1 MIAGLVA
8 WCLAMRGLMMD
19 RESRDFTYFLANW
32 YRTLDENG
40 GFQALKESGFS
51 DYNVPYLYLLA
62 ALTYL
67 PVSALTGIK
76 VVSIAFDLLLAFF
89 AFRIVALRHPRPDDW
104 QPIAAGGA
112 VLLLP
117 TVAFNS
123 GWWGQADSI
132 YTSFIVGSLYFVL
145 RHRPWWACAML
156 GFALAF
162 KLQTVFVF
170 PFLLVLLAV
179 RRIPWYSLLALPG
192 VYLALD
198 VPAVLLGTD
207 PVKLL
212 TVYARQTESYQQLT
226 LNAPSVYQ
234 FIDQPASAEQAA
246 DIRGAGVVLAGAVV
260 LTLVVLA
267 VLSRAGRAA
276 RRRDEGHVAL
286 SDDRVVLLA
295 TCSAIVVPYLLPSMH
310 DRYFYVADVLTLI
323 AAFLLPR
330 RLWFAPVLTQV
341 ASLAAYLTFLRP
353 PSVEVVAE
361 YDYSVRTWVLLAV
374 AMGAAA
380 VGVVVVTFREF
391 RRHEDPQAGTP
402 EDPAV
407 EQGPPA
413 PAVS

>member
-1 MIAGLVA
+1 M
-8 WCLAMRGLMMD
+8 
-19 RESRDFTYFLANW
+19 DFTFFLAHW

-40 GFQALKESGFS
+40 GFLALKESGFS

-67 PVSALTGIK
+67 PFSALTGIK
-76 VVSIAFDLLLAFF
+76 LVSIVFDLLLAFF

-117 TVAFNS
+117 TVAINS
-123 GWWGQADSI
+123 GWWAQADSI
-132 YTSFIVGSLYFVL
+132 YTSFIVGSVYFVL

-162 KLQTVFVF
+162 KLQTVFVL

-179 RRIPWYSLLALPG
+179 RRIPWHTLLAIPG

-198 VPAVLLGTD
+198 VPAVLLGAD

-212 TVYARQTESYQQLT
+212 TVYARQTGTYQQLT

-246 DIRGAGVVLAGAVV
+246 NIRTAGVMIAGAVV
-260 LTLVVLA
+260 LTLVTLA
-267 VLSRAGRAA
+267 VLSRAGQAA
-276 RRRDEGHVAL
+276 WRRGEGHVAL
-286 SDDRVVLLA
+286 SDDLVVLLA
-295 TCSAIVVPYLLPSMH
+295 TCSAIVVPFLLPSMH

-323 AAFLLPR
+323 AAFLLPH
-330 RLWFAPVLTQV
+330 RLWFAPFLTQLS
-341 ASLAAYLTFLRP
+341 SLATYMAFLRP
-353 PSVEVVAE
+353 PSVEFAAE
-361 YDYSVRTWVLLAV
+361 YNYSVRTWVLLAV
-374 AMGAAA
+374 VMGGAA
-380 VGVVVVTFREF
+380 VGVVVVTFGEF
-391 RRHEDPQAGTP
+391 RRHQDPEAGPP

-407 EQGPPA
+407 EPRPPVPAA
-413 PAVS
+413 P